1 MEDALQVD
9 AMSGDVWTIIG
20 VGVAILCIGGIV
32 YRELRSDI
40 RGLQDDVSNL
50 REVSGPGPPVRIDR
64 NRSGIRP
71 CFPFPAGE
79 EYASTDS
86 NPASVRFSPD

>member
-1 MEDALQVD
+1 
-9 AMSGDVWTIIG
+9 MSGDVWTIIG

-50 REVSGPGPPVRIDR
+50 RERL
-64 NRSGIRP
+64 
-71 CFPFPAGE
+71 
-79 EYASTDS
+79 
-86 NPASVRFSPD
+86 